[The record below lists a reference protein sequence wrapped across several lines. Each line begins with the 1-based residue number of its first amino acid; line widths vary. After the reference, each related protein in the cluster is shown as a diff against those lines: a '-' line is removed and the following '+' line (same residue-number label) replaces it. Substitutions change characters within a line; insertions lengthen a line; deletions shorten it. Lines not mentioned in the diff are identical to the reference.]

1 MPPNQNRMEKDTA
14 SYRILIVE
22 DSMDDFA
29 YISDLL
35 SKRIAHPT
43 ISHANDIKTAKELLK
58 EEQFDIILLDL
69 HLPDGNGQQI
79 VDEIKKS
86 VNLCEVIIFSDATD
100 MNFTLDLIA
109 QGVSDYLFKS
119 ELTSWLL
126 YKSIIYAMERKKTT
140 RKLKVLK
147 KRYSDLFNLNP
158 LPMWVYRVDTLQFVR
173 VNKAAIQKY
182 GYSKEEFEQ
191 MTLRDIRPEEDIPK
205 LEEAIEFVK
214 NHELLFSSGLYRH
227 KKKNGDIIFVELV
240 SNIIYVN
247 DEKFELVLA
256 NDITDRVNYINAIE
270 EQNSKLQEIAFTQ
283 SHIVRAPLANMM
295 GILHLVK
302 DMDLNSAEGAELLE
316 HFFNCGVELDKSIR
330 EIVSKSSCY
339 VIPKIFRP

>member
-1 MPPNQNRMEKDTA
+1 MEKDTA
-14 SYRILIVE
+14 SYRLLIVE
-22 DSMDDFA
+22 DSLHDFMH
-29 YISDLL
+29 ISDLL
-35 SKRIAHPT
+35 SKRIAHPIIT
-43 ISHANDIKTAKELLK
+43 NAKDINTAKKLLK
-58 EEQFDIILLDL
+58 KEKFDIVLLDL
-69 HLPDGNGQQI
+69 HLPDSKGQQV
-79 VDEIKKS
+79 VDEIKKN
-86 VNLCEVIIFSDATD
+86 VNLCEVIIFSDETD
-100 MNFTLDLIA
+100 MTFTLDLIA
-109 QGVSDYLFKS
+109 QGVSDYLFKT

-126 YKSIIYAMERKKTT
+126 YKSIVYAIERKKTML
-140 RKLKVLK
+140 KLKELK

-158 LPMWVYRVDTLQFVR
+158 LPMWVYNVETLQFVR

-182 GYSKEEFEQ
+182 GYTKEEFER
-191 MTLRDIRPEEDIPK
+191 MTLRDIRPKEDIPK
-205 LEEAIEFVK
+205 LEQAIEFVK
-214 NHELLFSSGLYRH
+214 NHKRLFANGLYRH

-270 EQNSKLQEIAFTQ
+270 EQNAKLQEIAFTQ

-295 GILHLVK
+295 GILHLAK
-302 DMDLNSAEGAELLE
+302 DMDLNSPEGAELLE

-339 VIPKIFRP
+339 VIPKTL